1 MPTYPQNTG
10 TATANSVFGTTAAAA
25 QDLSAQIV
33 NSFSTNYTA
42 EKLEIRGNNG
52 GIIGVWHFNA
62 TKTGTF
68 EILELSSGGISDLP
82 GDQMSLSIDGTTAT
96 VLIDNVAV
104 NRVNNDTVKRTF
116 NWTYYPGVTL
126 A

>member
-25 QDLSAQIV
+25 SDLSAQII

-52 GIIGVWHFNA
+52 ATIGVWHFNA
-62 TKTGTF
+62 TKSGSF
-68 EILELSSGGISDLP
+68 EILELSTGGIADLP
-82 GDQMSLSIDGTTAT
+82 GDQMTINLDGTTSV

>member
-10 TATANSVFGTTAAAA
+10 TATANSIFGTTAVAA
-25 QDLSAQIV
+25 QDLSSQIV
-33 NSFSTNYTA
+33 NSFSTSYTA

-52 GIIGVWHFNA
+52 ATIGVWHFNA

-68 EILELSSGGISDLP
+68 EVLELSTGGLSDLP
-82 GDQMSLSIDGTTAT
+82 GDQMSLNLDGTTST
-96 VLIDNVAV
+96 VIIDNVAV
-104 NRVNNDTVKRTF
+104 TRVNNDTVKRTY
-116 NWTYYPGVTL
+116 NWTYYPAVTL